1 MTPSMKQT
9 GLPALPPLRAVLVST
24 LLLFLLPAICNA
36 EDTPFRIQFIT
47 NYKTFQFK
55 AQEELLKENKDILPG
70 EIRSLIDDAMS
81 DDISIGQR
89 MFLLDA
95 ANAMANGY
103 QHYHGGGKKLLRKI
117 HKLISNELEKEK
129 QRNAELMKWKKEE
142 RFLGNFVMKTHEKE
156 MEQQGLAPVIYPHWV
171 HRIWFECKVCH
182 QEIFIMKRWR
192 NEISQEKILAGKQCG
207 VCHDGNTAFGADEKD
222 KCDLCHLA
230 GRPGS
235 ERLHKADAVD
245 HQHIKEVA
253 KRLGAE
259 WNIDKL
265 PDGRIPVDRFGFI
278 DWLTLK
284 RDGIFKPVESLN
296 GDFHQEVRDNQIL
309 FESKSKVNNVLFS
322 HNVHS
327 SWIRCTSCHPEV
339 FSKDLKNNVKMIRMS
354 KGQYCGHC
362 HGKVSFTFADCKR
375 CHSQEK
381 GVRFE
386 GALMHVGKPRKKRKR
401 KDS

>member
-1 MTPSMKQT
+1 MKQT
-9 GLPALPPLRAVLVST
+9 KHPYPIAVVLTSA
-24 LLLFLLPAICNA
+24 LLLLLAILPAITSA

-47 NYKTFQFK
+47 NYKNFYFK
-55 AQEELLKENKDILPG
+55 AQEELLKESKDILPG

-81 DDISIGQR
+81 DEVSLGQR

-103 QHYHGGGKKLLRKI
+103 EHYHGGGKKLLRKI
-117 HKLISNELEKEK
+117 YKLVKNELEKEK
-129 QRNAELMKWKKEE
+129 ARTAELMKWKKEE

-156 MEQQGLAPVIYPHWV
+156 MDQEGLAPVIYPHWV

-192 NEISQEKILAGKQCG
+192 NEISQEKILAGQQCG
-207 VCHDGNTAFGADEKD
+207 TCHNGTMAFGADEKD
-222 KCDLCHLA
+222 KCNLCHLA
-230 GRPGS
+230 GLPGA

-245 HQHIKEVA
+245 HKHISEVA
-253 KRLGAE
+253 TKLGAE

-265 PDGRIPVDRFGFI
+265 PNGRIPVDRFGFI

-284 RDGIFKPVESLN
+284 RDGIFKPVESLK

-322 HNVHS
+322 HNIHS

-339 FSKDLKNNVKMIRMS
+339 FSEDLKNNVKMIRMS
-354 KGQYCGHC
+354 KGQFCGHC

-375 CHSQEK
+375 CHSLEK
-381 GVRFE
+381 GVLFE
-386 GALMHVGKPRKKRKR
+386 GALMHIGQPKKKRKQ